1 MVATRGRAKKISV
14 DLLLDISAA
23 YAGCNDYARTLA
35 DSEPIRVRT
44 KIEKAE
50 ASLDSQIRWGR
61 RLIGRTLRSLIDLF
75 DAPTALA
82 LLTAGERGR
91 LYLTPGDISVYR
103 TALQI

>member
-1 MVATRGRAKKISV
+1 MLDATI
-14 DLLLDISAA
+14 LLAHWLILNPFVFAQKS
-23 YAGCNDYARTLA
+23 
-35 DSEPIRVRT
+35 
-44 KIEKAE
+44 KKAE

-91 LYLTPGDISVYR
+91 LHLTPGKFLPIER
-103 TALQI
+103 RCK